1 MPGCA
6 LSLLLARCHA
16 PHLSASQVALL
27 QLSSPHGQTRRP
39 LLTLVTRPLTLT
51 AAHFLCRRFQLVCI
65 THSVLSL
72 GAAGSPAGIMA
83 MAPSPVALPFFQRLF
98 SAQQPPRLSECTAAV
113 TCSGPQ
119 FLLRPPNRPT
129 SRWALACPQKPTS
142 RPFLCSSLNS
152 PHGTSLN
159 PERVPSSLSLWAAV
173 LAVPSAWNTLS
184 FRLVLEGRII
194 IQGSDLP
201 SCSQGGSD

>member
-6 LSLLLARCHA
+6 LSPPLARCHV
-16 PHLSASQVALL
+16 PHLSTSPAALL
-27 QLSSPHGQTRRP
+27 QLASPHGQTQRP

-51 AAHFLCRRFQLVCI
+51 AAHFLCRRFQLVCV

-72 GAAGSPAGIMA
+72 GAASSPAWIVA
-83 MAPSPVALPFFQRLF
+83 MAPSPVALPFFQSLF
-98 SAQQPPRLSECTAAV
+98 SAQQPPCLSECTAVV

-119 FLLRPPNRPT
+119 FLLWPPNRPM

-142 RPFLCSSLNS
+142 CPFLCSSLNS
-152 PHGTSLN
+152 PHGMSLN

-184 FRLVLEGRII
+184 FYLVLEGRII

-201 SCSQGGSD
+201 SRSQGGSD